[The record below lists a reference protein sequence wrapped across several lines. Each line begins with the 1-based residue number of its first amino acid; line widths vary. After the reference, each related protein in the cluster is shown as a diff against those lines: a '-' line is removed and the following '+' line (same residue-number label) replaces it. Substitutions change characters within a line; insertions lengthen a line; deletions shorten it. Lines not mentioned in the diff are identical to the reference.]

1 MSDPDRNEQIAHAF
15 ELADER
21 EEEIWRLRDFS
32 PEDLVVFFF
41 FWILALD
48 IFVQFF
54 TRYVL
59 NDSLAWTEEIAR
71 YLLISTGF
79 IGSIMAVR
87 KNTHIMVEFLYRYI
101 PGLTARVLSCAID
114 LSRISAF
121 AVFAWISFKLAG
133 KTKQMM
139 VSVDVPKSIMYYM
152 IAGCFGFMAIRA
164 LQVAVRHW
172 RQGGSDMA
180 LGAIARQK
188 KLDEEAAS

>member
-1 MSDPDRNEQIAHAF
+1 M
-15 ELADER
+15 
-21 EEEIWRLRDFS
+21 
-32 PEDLVVFFF
+32 
-41 FWILALD
+41 
-48 IFVQFF
+48 
-54 TRYVL
+54 
-59 NDSLAWTEEIAR
+59 
-71 YLLISTGF
+71 
-79 IGSIMAVR
+79 
-87 KNTHIMVEFLYRYI
+87 
-101 PGLTARVLSCAID
+101 
-114 LSRISAF
+114 
-121 AVFAWISFKLAG
+121 FAWISFKLAG

>member
-1 MSDPDRNEQIAHAF
+1 MSGSDREERIAHAF
-15 ELADER
+15 ELADEAK
-21 EEEIWRLRDFS
+21 EEQWRLRNFS
-32 PEDLVVFFF
+32 LEDAIVFFV

-71 YLLISTGF
+71 YLLITTGF
-79 IGSIMAVR
+79 LGSVMAVR

-101 PGLTARVLSCAID
+101 PGLMAKILSSLID
-114 LSRISAF
+114 LSRIGFF
-121 AVFAWISFKLAG
+121 AMLAWVSFKVAG

-139 VSVDVPKSIMYYM
+139 VSIDVPKSIMYYM
-152 IAGCFGFMAIRA
+152 IAVCFAFMALRA
-164 LQVAVRHW
+164 VQVAVRHW

-180 LGAIARQK
+180 LRCIARQRR
-188 KLDEEAAS
+188 LDEEAAP